1 MTQFKSGD
9 KVRIVQ
15 SGWGIHPAHV
25 GKEVTIYER
34 LVNGRYTIVETL
46 ASPDIFTRHE
56 GKLNAADG
64 RSFELIKPATATTL
78 EQIEALNETL
88 RDVNRQRDALIYK
101 LMEELKP

>member
-1 MTQFKSGD
+1 MTQFKAGD

-25 GKEVTIYER
+25 GKEVTIHSHTTS
-34 LVNGRYTIVETL
+34 GRYTIVETL
-46 ASPDIFTRHE
+46 SSQDVFTRHE

-88 RDVNRQRDALIYK
+88 RDVNRQRDALISK
-101 LMEELKP
+101 LMAELKP